1 MNKRDVF
8 LVVGGDL
15 RQTYLA
21 EILAE
26 KGKVYTLGLDK
37 NFLSK
42 KTIPLQT
49 IDDMTESVNY
59 LILPLP
65 VTNDGVNVNTPL
77 YDEKVSIYSLIP
89 LLKHNA
95 VVFGGKVG
103 KESSIFTYK
112 GFEVIDYL
120 EREELTVLNAVPM
133 ALSKLPIF

>member
-1 MNKRDVF
+1 MNKKDVF
-8 LVVGGDL
+8 LIVGGDL

-21 EILAE
+21 EILA
-26 KGKVYTLGLDK
+26 KNGKVYTLGLDK
-37 NFLSK
+37 NVIGI

-49 IDDMTESVNY
+49 IDEIPELVDY

-65 VTNDGVNVNTPL
+65 VTNDGVNVNMPL
-77 YDEKVSIYSLIP
+77 YDEKVSIYSLVP
-89 LLKHNA
+89 LLKHNS
-95 VVFGGKVG
+95 VVFGGKIG

-133 ALSKLPIF
+133 VLYKLHI